1 MTINILDL
9 DQVCNIA
16 EKVYFDVI
24 DHFNVYDE
32 MIECN
37 DDEEGS
43 KNTEKGEELYYLIE
57 EAVKSAIDYQD
68 QYDGW
73 ESHRQAEIERPMFS
87 ED

>member
-1 MTINILDL
+1 MTINILEL

-16 EKVYFDVI
+16 EKVYFDVV
-24 DHFNVYDE
+24 DHFDVYDE
-32 MIECN
+32 MIESN
-37 DDEEGS
+37 DEDGS

-57 EAVKSAIDYQD
+57 EAIKSAIDYQ
-68 QYDGW
+68 DGW